1 MKAKFLIE
9 KLRCFVHAKEVSG
22 ISGGFKL
29 VSTANLFRETTLG
42 TEEQF
47 YHVQDTAEKL
57 RYIVYAE
64 ELLGFSRG
72 SERMGIANLIR
83 ETTLV
88 TLAFLFCSSLSNSQ
102 RWDTIEK

>member
-1 MKAKFLIE
+1 MNA
-9 KLRCFVHAKEVSG
+9 
-22 ISGGFKL
+22 
-29 VSTANLFRETTLG
+29 ANLIRLTTEG

-47 YHVQDTAEKL
+47 YHVQGTAEKL

-72 SERMGIANLIR
+72 SERMGVANLIR

-88 TLAFLFCSSLSNSQ
+88 TLAFLSCSSLSNSQ